1 MWPVCTQGYSD
12 FSSETVIGY
21 TGFMVPIREALN
33 VINNKIANAI
43 SYEICVPGYT
53 LFCIHKLIHE
63 FSYAFLI
70 SFLFAFGYF
79 SH

>member
-1 MWPVCTQGYSD
+1 MWPVCTKGHSD

-21 TGFMVPIREALN
+21 TGFTAPIREALN
-33 VINNKIANAI
+33 VINNKIANAV
-43 SYEICVPGYT
+43 SYEICVPRYT
-53 LFCIHKLIHE
+53 LFCTHKLIRE